1 MPPEFFVFTR
11 CHAREGLRDS
21 VAAAIQE
28 VLIPTRQEP
37 GCLKIDAFVSTGD
50 QRLFYIHSRWRDEAA
65 FDHHLQLP
73 HTSRFLEAIH
83 ASIDQP
89 IDVVRTKLLR

>member
-1 MPPEFFVFTR
+1 MASEFCVFTR
-11 CHAREGLRDS
+11 CHAGEGLRDS
-21 VAAAIQE
+21 VAATIQE

-37 GCLKIDAFVSTGD
+37 GCLKIDAFGSTGD
-50 QRLFYIHSRWRDEAA
+50 QRLFYIHSRWEDEAA

-73 HTSRFLEAIH
+73 HTKRFLDAIQ

-89 IDVVRTKLLR
+89 MDVVRTTRLR